1 MNAKKFNV
9 KVPGEAPVERLVKDV
24 TKLAVATEEKKTVPA
39 PAVNQEKAKKTRQKK
54 TAPSVSMILQA
65 RAEKELKSVAVN
77 LRVKG
82 SVKERFDLLCKKL
95 GYSQSDFFEVL
106 VDLAEET
113 IKQQEEK

>member
-1 MNAKKFNV
+1 MTAKKINV
-9 KVPGEAPVERLVKDV
+9 KVPGKAPVERLVKDV
-24 TKLAVATEEKKTVPA
+24 AKPVVTEEKTTAPA
-39 PAVNQEKAKKTRQKK
+39 PSVKSKRKAK

-113 IKQQEEK
+113 IKQQEAK

>member
-1 MNAKKFNV
+1 MNAKKINV
-9 KVPGEAPVERLVKDV
+9 KLPGEAPAERLVKDV
-24 TKLAVATEEKKTVPA
+24 AKPAVATEEKKTAPA
-39 PAVNQEKAKKTRQKK
+39 PAVKSKRKAK
-54 TAPSVSMILQA
+54 TAPSISMILQA

-95 GYSQSDFFEVL
+95 GYSQSDFFEIL